1 MDIREV
7 KTKRNITNAFIEL
20 RAHKPLE
27 KITVKELSEKAEIS
41 KATFYLHYKDIFD
54 LSEQLQKEVI
64 GNILAI
70 VGNPD
75 SLLYDME
82 VTHKSLQSAFVSYKT
97 LIDILFSGPQES
109 LLPLLLETE
118 MKKAIFLKHPEYE
131 MDSAINTRLSFL
143 IMGSFYAYLHNSRIF
158 DAQEVDR
165 TISNILSS
173 IARVKP

>member
-1 MDIREV
+1 MDIREI
-7 KTKRNITNAFIEL
+7 KTKRSITNAFIEL
-20 RAHKPLE
+20 RSHKPLE

-64 GNILAI
+64 GNILDI

-75 SLLYDME
+75 SFLYDME
-82 VTHKSLQSAFVSYKT
+82 ATHKALQSAFVSYKT
-97 LIDILFSGPQES
+97 LIDILFSGQQES
-109 LLPLLLETE
+109 LLPLFLEAE

-131 MDSAINTRLSFL
+131 TDAAINTRLSFL

-158 DAQEVDR
+158 DANEVDR
-165 TISNILSS
+165 TISGILGS
-173 IARVKP
+173 IK